1 MDIRMRR
8 FAAVLIA
15 VFCLLG
21 GPLHAGA
28 QQQAQQGGPAL
39 PPHAWLFGSWTGGIF
54 PPPSSLPGPLCLSNP
69 TFIVTRDVVLRA
81 VVTDLTFAQRE
92 IETVRSGPTGA
103 EFKFVANGTV
113 PSALGLGGQSGDVGF
128 GCESADVLHVVKRGE
143 NEIMFPGCADFPYPL
158 IRCSSR

>member
-1 MDIRMRR
+1 MRR
-8 FAAVLIA
+8 FAVSLIA

-21 GPLHAGA
+21 GPLQAGA
-28 QQQAQQGGPAL
+28 QPQTGTAL

-81 VVTDLTFAQRE
+81 VVTDLTYAQRE
-92 IETVRSGPTGA
+92 IETVRAGPTGA
-103 EFKFVANGTV
+103 EFKFVAG
-113 PSALGLGGQSGDVGF
+113 PSAAPSPLGLAAPSGEVGF
-128 GCESADVLHVVKRGE
+128 GCENADVLHVVKRGE